1 MWRAYRTGSGKAP
14 AGEARY
20 YVEWLGVPHTAID
33 VILVDGESVAFDRR
47 LEGGER
53 VAV

>member
-1 MWRAYRTGSGKAP
+1 V
-14 AGEARY
+14 ARR
-20 YVEWLGVPHTAID
+20 PHTAID